1 MRPPRVKNVIKHA
14 PHAPRRVKQRNQI
27 TMEILNKTTKAKE
40 PVKLRFKALSNGNQS
55 LYLDFYQNGKRE
67 YEFLKLYLIPENS
80 PLDRI
85 ANINTL
91 KVANEIKA
99 KRLFDIIHGKSG
111 LRDTTQCQL
120 LSEWINMMIER
131 KRNQVSNSSIKG
143 LRRLCRHLNKYMDDV
158 RIMDVDKQ
166 FCIGFTEYLRTAVSL
181 KTSKDS
187 TQKPKRLALVT
198 QAEMLNTLSIVLNEA
213 VREGLIQT
221 NAVRLLSQT
230 EKIKIPQSTREYLT
244 LEELKRMI
252 DTPVK
257 PNAREDKN
265 AFLFCCFCGL
275 RYSDVTALKWGNI
288 IKDGEKMSISI
299 VQKKTKQPVVA
310 PLSDKAVSFLPD
322 QNGKNNDDKVFI
334 LPSQGVTNMRLKKW
348 AKDANVNKN
357 VTFHVSRHTFATMM
371 LTAGADIYTTSKLMG
386 HTDISVT
393 QIYAKIVDKK
403 KEEAVTLLD
412 RLF

>member
-1 MRPPRVKNVIKHA
+1 
-14 PHAPRRVKQRNQI
+14 
-27 TMEILNKTTKAKE
+27 MEIPNKTTKAKE
-40 PVKLRFKALSNGNQS
+40 PVRLRFKVLSNGNKS

-67 YEFLKLYLIPENS
+67 YEFLKLYLIPECS
-80 PLDRI
+80 PLDSI
-85 ANINTL
+85 TNINTL

-99 KRLFDIIHGKSG
+99 KRLFDIVHGKSG
-111 LRDTTQCQL
+111 IKNTPRYQL

-131 KRNQVSNSSIKG
+131 KRNQVSVSCIKG
-143 LRRLCRHLNKYMDDV
+143 LNRLIRHLNNYWANARMSDV
-158 RIMDVDKQ
+158 NKQ
-166 FCIGFTEYLRTAVSL
+166 FCIGFTDYLRTAVSL
-181 KTSKDS
+181 KSSKDS
-187 TQKPKRLALVT
+187 QKKPKRLAQIT

-213 VREGLIQT
+213 VREGLMQT

-244 LEELKRMI
+244 LDELKRMI
-252 DTPVK
+252 DTPVM
-257 PNAREDKN
+257 PNAMSDKN

-275 RYSDVTALKWGNI
+275 RYSDVFALKWGNI
-288 IKDGEKMSISI
+288 IKDGERISISI

-310 PLSDKAVSFLPD
+310 PLSEKAISYLPD
-322 QNGKNNDDKVFI
+322 QNGKRNDEKIFI
-334 LPSQGVTNMRLKKW
+334 LPSQSITNKRLKKW
-348 AKDANVNKN
+348 AKDANVYKN
-357 VTFHVSRHTFATMM
+357 VTFHVSRHTFGTMM

-386 HTDISVT
+386 HSDISVT